1 MLRKR
6 LTVDKINE
14 KLKKIADPV
23 KRFEKLLEVL
33 KFLFVVF
40 NKNKIDKE
48 LQKTM
53 ASWRKIQD
61 DSTTLKLK
69 LTLKEADPS
78 IVGLLKKLHIVV
90 ISTSVNAREIVATVP
105 VRRIMELTKL
115 TAVERLSIEP

>member
-40 NKNKIDKE
+40 NKNKIDKQRCVYE
-48 LQKTM
+48 LLFVKN
-53 ASWRKIQD
+53 SDFVLEI
-61 DSTTLKLK
+61 
-69 LTLKEADPS
+69 
-78 IVGLLKKLHIVV
+78 KKDE
-90 ISTSVNAREIVATVP
+90 IS
-105 VRRIMELTKL
+105 K
-115 TAVERLSIEP
+115 

>member
-1 MLRKR
+1 MMKGQPVTVISSINKLSGSKTDRGSDAHRIKR
-6 LTVDKINE
+6 LE
-14 KLKKIADPV
+14 EAAA
-23 KRFEKLLEVL
+23 
-33 KFLFVVF
+33 